1 MIHPHSV
8 RAMCAAIAKDVADEY
23 EHAFMGAQSFAAA
36 HCAHIDL
43 WNLPLEADWK
53 TQLRHAIAY
62 LGRDRIQY
70 GTDFNE
76 AFKAAQ
82 MNAPLEQIEERIRL
96 YYSRYKWE
104 ET

>member
-23 EHAFMGAQSFAAA
+23 ANAFMGARSFSVAN
-36 HCAHIDL
+36 CAHIDL
-43 WNLPLEADWK
+43 GNLPIETDW
-53 TQLRHAIAY
+53 TIQLRHAIAY
-62 LGRDRIQY
+62 LNRDRIQY

-82 MNAPLEQIEERIRL
+82 VNAPLEQIEERIRL